1 MVFFRVPL
9 LFSVLT
15 PSYVIAPLNFRI
27 KLLFLLIYIIHPRL
41 PYFVVIISSLQLY
54 LLKLYFYLSVCSLT
68 IPKSLYRTS
77 ILLFTTSSALTLMYQ
92 SCSAAYTIK
101 SKPNHKINIF
111 YLVCN
116 TQAFFFSYYNNVHRE
131 AQS

>member
-54 LLKLYFYLSVCSLT
+54 LSVCSLT
-68 IPKSLYRTS
+68 VPKFF
-77 ILLFTTSSALTLMYQ
+77 IVNVLLFTTLSALTLIYQ

-116 TQAFFFSYYNNVHRE
+116 TQAFFFSCYNNVHRE

>member
-1 MVFFRVPL
+1 ML
-9 LFSVLT
+9 SVLT
-15 PSYVIAPLNFRI
+15 PSYVRAPLNFRI

-41 PYFVVIISSLQLY
+41 PDFVVIISSLQLY

-68 IPKSLYRTS
+68 VPKSLYRAS
-77 ILLFTTSSALTLMYQ
+77 ILLFTTLSALTLMYP
-92 SCSAAYTIK
+92 SCSAAYIIK

>member
-1 MVFFRVPL
+1 ML
-9 LFSVLT
+9 SVLT

-54 LLKLYFYLSVCSLT
+54 LLKLYLSVCSLT
-68 IPKSLYRTS
+68 VPKFF
-77 ILLFTTSSALTLMYQ
+77 IVNVLLFTTSSALTLMYQ

-111 YLVCN
+111 YSVCN